1 MARGRRDDRQRW
13 TITAIIIVMAV
24 VLAFAGAFRFVPDF
38 LGRPFAAVVG
48 SVRGAGNALASRW
61 VKPTCPAQ
69 ERVDA
74 LLTENGKL
82 RVLVA
87 ENEALK
93 AALNYREQA
102 GVAPLLA
109 RVLAE
114 TDNDVLHGFVIDRG
128 EADGVAVGQPVQSG
142 DGVLLGKVLERWE
155 HTATVMLL
163 TDSRSRLAVSLL
175 GGSDTL
181 GVLEGDRGLS
191 LRVNLIPQTEALHEG
206 DTVIT
211 SGLEPLVQRGLV
223 VGVIESVERSTED
236 PFQSA
241 IVTPFVQASHPTFV
255 QVVTDVQKP

>member
-1 MARGRRDDRQRW
+1 MARGRGDDRQRQL
-13 TITAIIIVMAV
+13 TIAIIVLMAV
-24 VLAFAGAFRFVPDF
+24 ILAFAGAFRFIPDF
-38 LGRPFAAVVG
+38 FGRPLAAVVG
-48 SVRGAGNALASRW
+48 SVRGAGNALSTRW
-61 VKPTCPAQ
+61 TKPVCPAQ
-69 ERVDA
+69 DKLDA
-74 LLTENGKL
+74 MMTENGKL
-82 RVLVA
+82 RALVA

-93 AALNYREQA
+93 AALNYRERA

-128 EADGVAVGQPVQSG
+128 EADGVSVGVPVQSG
-142 DGVLLGKVLERWE
+142 DGVLLGKILEVRE
-155 HTATVMLL
+155 HSATVMLL

-175 GGSDTL
+175 AGTDTI

-191 LRVNLIPQTEALHEG
+191 LRVNLIPQTETLHEG

-223 VGVIESVERSTED
+223 VGVVERIERSTED

-241 IVTPFVQASHPTFV
+241 IITPFVQASHPTFV
-255 QVVTDVQKP
+255 QVVTDVQQP